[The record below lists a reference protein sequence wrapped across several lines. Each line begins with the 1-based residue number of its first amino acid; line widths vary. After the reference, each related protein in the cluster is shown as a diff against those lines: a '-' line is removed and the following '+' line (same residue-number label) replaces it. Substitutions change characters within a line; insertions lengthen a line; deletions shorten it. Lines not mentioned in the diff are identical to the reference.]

1 MEQIVTTL
9 DQIKAEIPSNAALQ
23 TKIQET
29 RELGLMDLLMIDNQL
44 NLPQP

>member
-1 MEQIVTTL
+1 MTTL